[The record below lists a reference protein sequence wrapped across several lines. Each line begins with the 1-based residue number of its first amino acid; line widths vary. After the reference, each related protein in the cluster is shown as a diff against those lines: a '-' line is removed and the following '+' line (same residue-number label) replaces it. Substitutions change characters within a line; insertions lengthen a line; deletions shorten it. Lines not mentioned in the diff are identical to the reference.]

1 MTAFFLQQLLA
12 LYFAIIYN
20 FQVVKSQV
28 IVREKNSSIYFK
40 KFIDLDFFYTDI
52 FFHFLL
58 RKAYAVLSAANRFV
72 GSDTML
78 LTNFENLNS
87 ISNIFQETRFLSFDN
102 PTNYLHLFTN
112 HRQTF
117 PWLGERPSSHLKATK
132 MRFAPNIKYLSEPF
146 LRLFV
151 TGKASLLRFNNSLF
165 ILKA

>member
-87 ISNIFQETRFLSFDN
+87 TSNIFQETRFLSFDK

-117 PWLGERPSSHLKATK
+117 P
-132 MRFAPNIKYLSEPF
+132 
-146 LRLFV
+146 
-151 TGKASLLRFNNSLF
+151 
-165 ILKA
+165 